1 MASSSRSIRF
11 NIFSRATVIRL
22 RRGYGGPLASGYR
35 SVRVQTKASLKKTTW
50 AASFW
55 RVGWDFRAALRAKS
69 EYASHLSE
77 SRSHSRI
84 FNCVKFYQRLRPGH
98 SNKMAQLIF
107 DIAGHCN
114 RVGNFLSQ

>member
-1 MASSSRSIRF
+1 MGSSDRRVRF
-11 NIFSRATVIRL
+11 NVFSRAAVIA
-22 RRGYGGPLASGYR
+22 GGNR
-35 SVRVQTKASLKKTTW
+35 CVREQPKASREKATW

-69 EYASHLSE
+69 EYAGHLSE

-84 FNCVKFYQRLRPGH
+84 FYCVKFYQRLRPDH

-107 DIAGHCN
+107 DIAGHRN